1 MAAGKKTGG
10 RVKGTP
16 NHMSSGV
23 KANIIGVFDKIGG
36 RDAMAKWAYENQTE
50 FYKLYGRLLP
60 TELTGPE
67 GGPLT
72 IKLVQFGSNTSK

>member
-16 NHMSSGV
+16 NALSSGV
-23 KANIIGVFDKIGG
+23 KSNIIGVFDKIGG
-36 RDAMAKWAYENQTE
+36 RDAMAVWAQENQTE

-60 TELTGPE
+60 TELSGPE
-67 GGPLT
+67 GTAIPVSF
-72 IKLVQFGSNTSK
+72 LVKHAD